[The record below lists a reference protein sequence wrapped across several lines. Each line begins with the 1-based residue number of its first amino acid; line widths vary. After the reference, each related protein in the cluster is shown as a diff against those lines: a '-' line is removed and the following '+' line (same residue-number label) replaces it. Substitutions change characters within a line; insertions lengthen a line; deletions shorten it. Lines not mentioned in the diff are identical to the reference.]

1 MGRAP
6 LCPLR
11 ERRWAIGRKGRTS
24 LLASEVTIMREV
36 SRSHNLLF
44 CPSNSTAEFI
54 LDKAPLGYL
63 SCLLD
68 HAAGFALRDN

>member
-1 MGRAP
+1 
-6 LCPLR
+6 
-11 ERRWAIGRKGRTS
+11 
-24 LLASEVTIMREV
+24 MREV

-68 HAAGFALRDN
+68 HAAGFALGVN